1 MTATQQASASQTQ
14 SDRAVEIIKRMIL
27 TNELPPGSN
36 HLESELA
43 LMLGMSRT
51 PVREA
56 ALLLAAQGLVDI
68 RPRHGIRVLPLTA
81 QDMEEIY
88 QILTE
93 LEPLAAQ
100 LVAEKEFGDEELAG
114 LEACMDAMEAALA
127 VEDRN
132 AWAEADDDFH
142 RLLVSLAGN
151 TRLLVIFNTYS
162 DQVQRARLLT
172 LNMRPLPLKSNQDH
186 RRLLDAIRSGD
197 GEAARSIHHQH
208 RLQAKEL
215 MLHLL
220 KTAGMTRF

>member
-1 MTATQQASASQTQ
+1 MTATQQATAGQTQ
-14 SDRAVEIIKRMIL
+14 SDRAVEIIKHMIL

-56 ALLLAAQGLVDI
+56 ALLLEAQGLVDI

-81 QDMEEIY
+81 RDMEEIY

-100 LVAEKEFGDEELAG
+100 LVAERKPDNDVLGTLQV
-114 LEACMDAMEAALA
+114 CIDAMEQALA
-127 VEDRN
+127 EEDRN
-132 AWAEADDDFH
+132 AWADADHAFH
-142 RLLVSLAGN
+142 RQLVSLAGN

-172 LNMRPLPLKSNQDH
+172 LNMRPLPVKSNEDH

-197 GEAARSIHHQH
+197 GEAARAIHHRH
-208 RLQAKEL
+208 RVEAKEL
-215 MLHLL
+215 MLRLL
-220 KTAGMTRF
+220 ETAGMTRF